1 MKDSAEVV
9 HEKWGNNVV
18 VSRLMEEGDIEEAA
32 AQATIAIQRD
42 FRMNRQAGVP
52 LECRAVFAYPDRAYD
67 ELVVYTSTQ
76 VPQQIQLGLSEF
88 LGLEKQRIRV
98 IAPDVGGGFG
108 IKARLYPE
116 ELITARLALKL
127 DCPMRWIE
135 DRFEHMISALQA
147 RDHHYRVTMYA
158 DKTGQILGIDAQL
171 VVDSGAYALWPT
183 GPFLDT
189 GMAARNL
196 PGPYKVRNWR
206 VNTFTVV
213 TNKAPLGPYRGVGRP
228 GACFVIER
236 MVDEVARALGMSP
249 VEIRTK
255 NMVGAEQMP
264 YASVSGMVFDSG
276 EYARALE
283 RCAELIDL
291 PSIRERQREGEPDG
305 RLIGVG
311 FGSYVEQ
318 SAIGCGEWVKFGTPF
333 IPGFE
338 SCTARLRP
346 DGTLVLLVGIKSHGQ
361 GLETTLAQV
370 AHHILGIEL
379 SQIWVQHGDTGVSP
393 FGMGTLA
400 SRSMVMAGG
409 AVAKASRLLAE
420 KALKIAAHILQA
432 DTQSLRLEGGKII
445 SPRGTITLQEI
456 ARIAHLHME
465 ALPDGTDPLLD
476 VTVTYAPRSDQG
488 TFSYASHAALVA
500 VDPQDGSVELLDFA
514 VVEDC
519 GTMVN
524 PLIVE
529 GQIRGGVVQG
539 IGTALYEELVFNE
552 EGQPLS
558 ATLGDYLLPGAAEL
572 PAIKID
578 HLHTKSPHTEFGEKG
593 LGEGGAIAPPA
604 AIANAVCDAL
614 AGIGAE
620 VNETPITPERV
631 LASIHKVSSPK
642 KQFFERM

>member
-1 MKDSAEVV
+1 
-9 HEKWGNNVV
+9 
-18 VSRLMEEGDIEEAA
+18 
-32 AQATIAIQRD
+32 
-42 FRMNRQAGVP
+42 
-52 LECRAVFAYPDRAYD
+52 
-67 ELVVYTSTQ
+67 
-76 VPQQIQLGLSEF
+76 
-88 LGLEKQRIRV
+88 
-98 IAPDVGGGFG
+98 
-108 IKARLYPE
+108 
-116 ELITARLALKL
+116 
-127 DCPMRWIE
+127 
-135 DRFEHMISALQA
+135 
-147 RDHHYRVTMYA
+147 
-158 DKTGQILGIDAQL
+158 
-171 VVDSGAYALWPT
+171 
-183 GPFLDT
+183 
-189 GMAARNL
+189 
-196 PGPYKVRNWR
+196 
-206 VNTFTVV
+206 
-213 TNKAPLGPYRGVGRP
+213 
-228 GACFVIER
+228 
-236 MVDEVARALGMSP
+236 
-249 VEIRTK
+249 
-255 NMVGAEQMP
+255 
-264 YASVSGMVFDSG
+264 
-276 EYARALE
+276 
-283 RCAELIDL
+283 
-291 PSIRERQREGEPDG
+291 
-305 RLIGVG
+305 
-311 FGSYVEQ
+311 
-318 SAIGCGEWVKFGTPF
+318 
-333 IPGFE
+333 
-338 SCTARLRP
+338 
-346 DGTLVLLVGIKSHGQ
+346 
-361 GLETTLAQV
+361 
-370 AHHILGIEL
+370 
-379 SQIWVQHGDTGVSP
+379 
-393 FGMGTLA
+393 MGTLA

-456 ARIAHLHME
+456 ARVAHLHME